1 VIKLYKLAFAIL
13 ILGLLKPF
21 NSLAQDPNFSQ
32 FYSNRIYMNPAY
44 AGADPGMRVNL
55 NYRRLWASV
64 PGQFQTFSATM
75 DIADFNIS
83 GGIGLIALNSVEGEG
98 KLRTTQFGGMY
109 SYRLTVIPR
118 MFDLHFAAQ
127 GTFIQKSIDFSN
139 FVFSDQLDPIYG
151 QINETQAKLPPTAQR
166 NMFDA
171 SAGILGRFNIK
182 MGRKSRKLMSNT
194 LGASFKHITQP
205 NESLIGKS
213 SPLPFKLTIHYSA
226 IFNVSKRSAEN
237 KVYISPNFIYEKQA
251 AFTSFNF
258 GAFVL
263 RAPLM
268 VGVWYRNQK
277 FLISPKKTDS
287 FIMNLG
293 FRGENGSKTF
303 IYQVG
308 YSYDMTLSRMI
319 GSSGG
324 SHEIS
329 MIFEFTNLRLFKE
342 KSANA
347 KKKARSC
354 YNFNGPRNLP
364 KIF

>member
-1 VIKLYKLAFAIL
+1 ML
-13 ILGLLKPF
+13 IVVLLV
-21 NSLAQDPNFSQ
+21 SLLSLLHSSALLAQDPNFTQ

-44 AGADPGMRVNL
+44 AGADPGMRLNL

-98 KLRTTQFGGMY
+98 KLRTTQLGGMY

-127 GTFIQKSIDFSN
+127 GTFLQKSIDFSN

-151 QINETQAKLPPTAQR
+151 QINPTEAKLPASVQR

-182 MGRKSRKLMSNT
+182 LGKKSRKLMSNT
-194 LGASFKHITQP
+194 IGASFKHITQP
-205 NESLIGKS
+205 NESLLGKS

-226 IFNVSKRSAEN
+226 MFNVSKRSAEH
-237 KVYISPNFIYEKQA
+237 KVYLSPNFIYEKQA
-251 AFTSFNF
+251 QFTSFNF
-258 GAFVL
+258 GTFAL

-268 VGVWYRNQK
+268 VGIWYRNQQ

-287 FIMNLG
+287 FSMNLG
-293 FRGENGSKTF
+293 FRGENGTKTF

-308 YSYDMTLSRMI
+308 YSYDLTVSKMI

-329 MIFEFTNLRLFKE
+329 LILEFTNLRLFKE
-342 KSANA
+342 KSASA